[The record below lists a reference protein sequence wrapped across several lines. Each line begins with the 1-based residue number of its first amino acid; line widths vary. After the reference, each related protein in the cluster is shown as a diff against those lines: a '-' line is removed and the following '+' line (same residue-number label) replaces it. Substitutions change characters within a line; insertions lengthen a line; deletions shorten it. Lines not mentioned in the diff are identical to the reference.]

1 MAVEIE
7 ISDEEYG
14 VLLRGAE
21 KRSISMKE
29 MCGNMVSI
37 FLGGYMLD
45 KEPRPRKNIF
55 ETMKSDY
62 DFFIFLYVINPMTQK
77 FKIRKRGNL
86 IKLVKYTPWRVPE
99 E

>member
-1 MAVEIE
+1 MGMAVEVE

-45 KEPRPRKNIF
+45 KEPRQRESIF
-55 ETMKSDY
+55 ETMKSVLL
-62 DFFIFLYVINPMTQK
+62 ILAIVVYVSLLLCLC
-77 FKIRKRGNL
+77 R
-86 IKLVKYTPWRVPE
+86 TPI
-99 E
+99 